1 MRPDEDEDKFD
12 HDPDGTGWELNTSEM
27 TPKHMRDIP
36 RRIRC
41 LPFDVPWSQKTADSL
56 AEEVVLVVEMALLPP
71 NAGADIAAKAGVN
84 AALANLGRALKA
96 EARIEA
102 LEDDVCLLEHALRDA
117 VENKPCWDLR
127 AKAMLQP
134 INRMLDRMRRAG
146 ATPEE
151 VKAAFDAA
159 LRGEEE
165 DDTPTAKPA
174 TPPPGYPRSFV
185 NARPE
190 PRTTPPDH
198 RPVPAEK
205 APTPKPPAPNPQIL
219 TTSWPADK
227 EPADG

>member
-56 AEEVVLVVEMALLPP
+56 AEEVALVVEMALLPP

-102 LEDDVCLLEHALRDA
+102 LEKAICDELCECGSFEDTAEDEHDGDCPYR
-117 VENKPCWDLR
+117 K
-127 AKAMLQP
+127 
-134 INRMLDRMRRAG
+134 
-146 ATPEE
+146 
-151 VKAAFDAA
+151 FSAA

-165 DDTPTAKPA
+165 
-174 TPPPGYPRSFV
+174 
-185 NARPE
+185 
-190 PRTTPPDH
+190 
-198 RPVPAEK
+198 
-205 APTPKPPAPNPQIL
+205 
-219 TTSWPADK
+219 
-227 EPADG
+227 